1 MTRRSMQ
8 CPAADCQQLFDDPDV
23 LNEHYAVA
31 HLPEPQ
37 QTDG

>member
-1 MTRRSMQ
+1 MQ

-31 HLPEPQ
+31 HLPEPDAGTG
-37 QTDG
+37 TDNDH